1 MTAKTCF
8 VIMAIGDQ
16 EINGEKLTYS
26 DLKRKYDDLI
36 KEAVLKARPNLDV
49 VRADEISLPGTITT
63 DIITRIMHSDYVIAD
78 VTFPNPNVFYELGL
92 RHACRPGT
100 VIIKDKSGPNVPF
113 DIAHL
118 RYVEYENSTAGLK
131 NLASQLS
138 TYFDHFDR
146 EPNRPDN
153 HLLELAKLTN
163 YEFQNYKKADE
174 LPAEV
179 QAFMGLLGSP
189 ALLEMIVRQQSGESI
204 DQGEIMHALFSNP
217 SIVQPFLTAMV
228 KSGDLSFSSLLNGN
242 SLDNKI

>member
-1 MTAKTCF
+1 MSTKTCF

-16 EINGEKLTYS
+16 EIDGQKFTYN
-26 DLKRKYDDLI
+26 DLKGKYDNLI
-36 KEAVLKARPNLDV
+36 KEAVLKARPNLEV

-100 VIIKDKSGPNVPF
+100 VIIKDKSGPSVPF

-138 TYFDHFDR
+138 SYFDHFDR
-146 EPNRPDN
+146 EPARPDN
-153 HLLELAKLTN
+153 HLLELAKLTS
-163 YEFQNYKKADE
+163 YEFQNYKKAEE
-174 LPAEV
+174 LPPEV
-179 QAFMGLLGSP
+179 QAMMGLLGSP
-189 ALLEMIVRQQSGESI
+189 ALFEMIVRQQSGEAV
-204 DQGEIMHALFSNP
+204 DQAEMMQLLFSNP
-217 SIVQPFLTAMV
+217 SVIQPFLTAMV
-228 KSGDLSFSSLLNGN
+228 KSGDLSFGN
-242 SLDNKI
+242 LISGNILPNK

>member
-16 EINGEKLTYS
+16 TLDGQTLTYN
-26 DLKRKYDDLI
+26 DLKSKYDDLI
-36 KEAVLKARPNLDV
+36 KEAVLKARPNLEV

-100 VIIKDKSGPNVPF
+100 VIIKDSSAPKVPF

-118 RYVEYENSTAGLK
+118 RYVEYENSTSGLK
-131 NLASQLS
+131 NLSSALNK
-138 TYFDHFDR
+138 YFDHFDR
-146 EPNRPDN
+146 EPSRPDN

-163 YEFQNYKKADE
+163 YEFQDYKKADE
-174 LPAEV
+174 LSPEV
-179 QAFMGLLGSP
+179 HAMMGLMESP
-189 ALLEMIVRQQSGESI
+189 ALMDLIVRQQSGQEI
-204 DQGEIMHALFSNP
+204 DQGEMMQALFSNP
-217 SIVQPFLTAMV
+217 KIVQPFLSAMV
-228 KSGDLSFSSLLNGN
+228 KSGDISFDGK
-242 SLDNKI
+242 NKKKK